1 MQLTSAVP
9 VSATGRLATVATR
22 PKADVPIADPWGS
35 HYSLSTS
42 SVSRGERMA
51 RDQRR
56 LAAIVSADV
65 AGYSRL
71 MGQDESGTLAALKA
85 HRREVIDPKIA
96 EYGGRVVKTTGDGL
110 LLEFPSVV
118 EAVRCAVDVQRGMA
132 ERNADVPPE
141 RRIEFRIGINVG
153 DIILDGEDI
162 YGDGVNVAARL
173 QALAEPGQI
182 CVSKVV
188 RDQVLDK
195 LSFGFEELGAQQVKN
210 IARPVEV
217 YRILDAPPA
226 ATAQPQR
233 VVSSGGIFSRITR
246 GSRWS
251 WLAAGAA
258 AVMIAGVAIW
268 YVSIQPKTTAA
279 LAGPPLMSVAVM
291 PFTPASTS
299 AEDESFAERITQ
311 DTTSATERSLRSG
324 LVISHGLVAKYQGKT
339 VDPRAVGHD
348 LNVRYLVEGDVR
360 DEKGE
365 TVVMARLIEIASGTS
380 IWSVRLA
387 APVSAGRT
395 SGDLAAQLSNG
406 LRAALYDAETKRV
419 ERLPVSGAN
428 AMELVLR
435 ANRLWEQD
443 PSEKGVLA
451 ARKLYEEALRQDPTS
466 VPALL
471 SLSLL
476 TEEQAEQAGPDQERL
491 VKETDHLSRRA
502 LALDRNDPRVWQVRS
517 WALTAQGQWD
527 GAFQAIAEALQ
538 IDPYNNGSVGDQG
551 LLLLLTGRAEEALPV
566 LDRAIA
572 LDPRSPG
579 VSGYLEKE
587 CSANLNLGRYDAAI
601 AACERS
607 LALEDYWLTYVF
619 LLGARAQNGDMAKA
633 ESVKQELLK
642 RQPEMSI
649 ARLKAPQVWAHP
661 AYQQQREAHLYPGL
675 RKAGIPEN

>member
-1 MQLTSAVP
+1 
-9 VSATGRLATVATR
+9 
-22 PKADVPIADPWGS
+22 
-35 HYSLSTS
+35 
-42 SVSRGERMA
+42 MA

-85 HRREVIDPKIA
+85 HRGELIDPKIS
-96 EYGGRVVKTTGDGL
+96 EYGGRIVKTTGDGL

-132 ERNADVPPE
+132 ERNAGVPPE
-141 RRIEFRIGINVG
+141 RRIEFRVGINVG

-173 QALAEPGQI
+173 QALAEPGHI

-226 ATAQPQR
+226 ATAQLQR
-233 VVSSGGIFSRITR
+233 VVASGGMFSRITR

-268 YVSIQPKTTAA
+268 YESIQQKTPAA

-291 PFTPASTS
+291 PFTPASAS
-299 AEDESFAERITQ
+299 AEDEGFAERITQ
-311 DTTSATERSLRSG
+311 DTTSTTERSLRSG
-324 LVISHGLVAKYQGKT
+324 LVVSHGLVAKYQGKT
-339 VDPRAVGHD
+339 GDPRVLGHD
-348 LNVRYLVEGDVR
+348 LNVRYLLEGDVR
-360 DEKGE
+360 EEKGE
-365 TVVMARLIEIASGTS
+365 TVVLARLIETASGTS

-387 APVSAGRT
+387 APASAGRT

-419 ERLPVSGAN
+419 ERLPVPGAN

-435 ANRLWEQD
+435 ANKILEHD
-443 PSEKGVLA
+443 LPSEKEALA
-451 ARKLYEEALRQDPTS
+451 ARKLFDEALRQDPTS

-471 SLSLL
+471 GLLSL
-476 TEEQAEQAGPDQERL
+476 TEDQAEQPGPDQERL
-491 VKETDHLSRRA
+491 VKEVDDLSRRA
-502 LALDRNDPRVWQVRS
+502 LALDRNDPRVWEARS
-517 WALTAQGQWD
+517 AALLAQGQWD
-527 GAFQAIAEALQ
+527 GAFQANAEALQ
-538 IDPYNNGSVGDQG
+538 IDPYNSGVVGNQG
-551 LLLLLTGRAEEALPV
+551 WLLLLTGRAEEALPV
-566 LDRAIA
+566 LDRTIA
-572 LDPRSPG
+572 LDPRSDN
-579 VSGYLEKE
+579 VYRALELK

-607 LALEDYWLTYVF
+607 LALEDYWFTYIL
-619 LLGARAQNGDMAKA
+619 LLGAYAQKGDVVRAGA
-633 ESVKQELLK
+633 VKQELLK
-642 RQPEMSI
+642 RQPGISI
-649 ARLKAPQVWAHP
+649 AKLKAPGIWSHP
-661 AYQQQREAHLYPGL
+661 AYQQQREAHLYAGL
-675 RKAGIPEN
+675 RKVGIPEQ